1 MKVLG
6 VSYNKISGPD
16 ATASYKIEFIVDE
29 SQREGVLELAKSLR
43 KGSELL
49 LLVFNV
55 KTEEKEIDELV
66 TEKPAETRTRL
77 FKRMHAML
85 NDIAADKRMKPAEI
99 KKILRDFLIKK
110 KYIKTSTKELN
121 INGLAAAIFYLNSEF
136 EK

>member
-29 SQREGVLELAKSLR
+29 SQREGVLELAKTLR

-55 KTEEKEIDELV
+55 NTEEKEIDELV
-66 TEKPAETRTRL
+66 TEKPAQTRTRL

>member
-29 SQREGVLELAKSLR
+29 SQREGVLELAKTLR

-85 NDIAADKRMKPAEI
+85 NDIAADKRMKPADV

>member
-1 MKVLG
+1 
-6 VSYNKISGPD
+6 
-16 ATASYKIEFIVDE
+16 
-29 SQREGVLELAKSLR
+29 
-43 KGSELL
+43 
-49 LLVFNV
+49 
-55 KTEEKEIDELV
+55 
-66 TEKPAETRTRL
+66 
-77 FKRMHAML
+77 ML

>member
-29 SQREGVLELAKSLR
+29 SQREGVLELAKTLR

-66 TEKPAETRTRL
+66 TEKPAQTRTRL

-85 NDIAADKRMKPAEI
+85 NDIAADKRMKPAEV

-110 KYIKTSTKELN
+110 KYIKKSTKELN
-121 INGLAAAIFYLNSEF
+121 INGLAAAIFYLSSEF

>member
-29 SQREGVLELAKSLR
+29 SQREGVLELAKTLR